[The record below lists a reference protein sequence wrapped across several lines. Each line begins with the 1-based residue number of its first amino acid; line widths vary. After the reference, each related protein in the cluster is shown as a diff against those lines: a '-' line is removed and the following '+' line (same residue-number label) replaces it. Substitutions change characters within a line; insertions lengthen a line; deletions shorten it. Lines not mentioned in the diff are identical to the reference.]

1 MTQRRIEPCPNLP
14 NCVSSQASTHDVLH
28 RIEPLRFATDRA
40 TLMAAVLIAIRRRS
54 GLRVLERDDE
64 YVHAVARSAILR
76 LPSDVELLVDM
87 SAGLLHVRASSR
99 YGRSDLG
106 ANRRR
111 AEELLAAVEDELRR

>member
-1 MTQRRIEPCPNLP
+1 MTRRRLEPCPNLP
-14 NCVSSQASTHDVLH
+14 NCVSSQASLHDVLH

-40 TLMAAVLIAIRRRS
+40 TLMSAVLTSIRRTA

-64 YVHAVARSAILR
+64 YVHAVARSTILR
-76 LPSDVELLVDM
+76 LPSDVELLADM
-87 SAGLLHVRASSR
+87 GAGLLHVRASSR